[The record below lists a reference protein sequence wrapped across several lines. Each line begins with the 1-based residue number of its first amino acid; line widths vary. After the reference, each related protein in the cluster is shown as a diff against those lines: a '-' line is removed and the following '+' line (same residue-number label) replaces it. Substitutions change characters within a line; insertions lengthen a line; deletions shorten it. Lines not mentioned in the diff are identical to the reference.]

1 MLTTS
6 RTRRAIPA
14 DAHSVPGPAG
24 AARVQPTV
32 SPRTVSTVLACVL
45 AVVACASAPRSAA
58 QSIEGSWVVA
68 QAEREMA
75 PHEEFVGASVVF
87 NADKSFSIERIQ
99 RTPWRGTYS
108 VDTRSGTIDL
118 TFRGRNLTP
127 PIDGTVWEG
136 IFRFHA
142 DGTLEI
148 NTATGYDARPVEFL
162 TGYDLTMLTL
172 RRAD

>member
-1 MLTTS
+1 MS
-6 RTRRAIPA
+6 P
-14 DAHSVPGPAG
+14 
-24 AARVQPTV
+24 RVQGLCESSKI
-32 SPRTVSTVLACVL
+32 SPAALCCLLAII
-45 AVVACASAPRSAA
+45 ACTSAPQAAA
-58 QSIEGSWVVA
+58 QSIEGSWVVEE
-68 QAEREMA
+68 AEREMA

-87 NADKSFSIERIQ
+87 NADNSFSIRRIQ

-108 VDTRSGTIDL
+108 VDPSSGTIDL

-136 IFRFHA
+136 IFRFLA